1 MPPSNEEERGRHCG
15 TPRGPPGGGL
25 REKALAE
32 GTPCVAPAHDSAGQ
46 TELAEAWGREP
57 VPSVPWLC
65 PRAGPPGCHHWG
77 SWGQSA
83 RDLCVSFLT
92 AVSES
97 NYLKISLILEGTGK
111 LPTAPSDGGKLAG
124 RPRRRA
130 TRLPARQCPPP
141 SACPG
146 LELEGAARR
155 GRQGRLTSPWPG
167 ARGCGARRSCS
178 SRLRISRWNSSR
190 SCSRSTA
197 CSCRE
202 TRTLC
207 VARGDISPWSHA
219 LPLKGTRAGRRGQ
232 RSGAGSDA
240 DRPLPLPRGGRSCH
254 RTRASTARRRA
265 RQGAAETQ
273 LDGAAP
279 RWRART
285 QTGGRHGTITPGV
298 GVQSAA
304 TGLRLLRRRH
314 QRRACPPRG
323 AAGATSSP
331 GLKPRGRSAET
342 GVQRTRGPRHA
353 YVHELPLA
361 AQVLVQAL
369 HLLPQGAQLR
379 GLHGRRLLPRQL
391 LLQLGLQ
398 GAHLGEQGAAVLL
411 APPAALHLRPARV
424 LRFPPQR
431 CGQRGNRRIPGQ
443 APPPPARP
451 APRQPEATSW
461 PGPGAWGSLRL
472 PQTRHRHPRP
482 ALSIGSN
489 STRPGPHGRR
499 GTGAPRRPA

>member
-1 MPPSNEEERGRHCG
+1 MPPSNEEERGRHRG

-124 RPRRRA
+124 RPRWQA

-240 DRPLPLPRGGRSCH
+240 DRPLPLPRGPELPQDTCVHCAATGPAGR
-254 RTRASTARRRA
+254 RGNAAGRGGPQMAGEDPDWWQARDDNPGGGGPECGH
-265 RQGAAETQ
+265 GAQ
-273 LDGAAP
+273 AAP
-279 RWRART
+279 SAPPAPGLPAQRR
-285 QTGGRHGTITPGV
+285 GGRHQQPGAEAPRPV
-298 GVQSAA
+298 RRDGRAAHTGPSA
-304 TGLRLLRRRH
+304 R
-314 QRRACPPRG
+314 
-323 AAGATSSP
+323 
-331 GLKPRGRSAET
+331 
-342 GVQRTRGPRHA
+342 
-353 YVHELPLA
+353 
-361 AQVLVQAL
+361 
-369 HLLPQGAQLR
+369 
-379 GLHGRRLLPRQL
+379 
-391 LLQLGLQ
+391 
-398 GAHLGEQGAAVLL
+398 
-411 APPAALHLRPARV
+411 LRP
-424 LRFPPQR
+424 
-431 CGQRGNRRIPGQ
+431 
-443 APPPPARP
+443 
-451 APRQPEATSW
+451 
-461 PGPGAWGSLRL
+461 
-472 PQTRHRHPRP
+472 
-482 ALSIGSN
+482 
-489 STRPGPHGRR
+489 
-499 GTGAPRRPA
+499 